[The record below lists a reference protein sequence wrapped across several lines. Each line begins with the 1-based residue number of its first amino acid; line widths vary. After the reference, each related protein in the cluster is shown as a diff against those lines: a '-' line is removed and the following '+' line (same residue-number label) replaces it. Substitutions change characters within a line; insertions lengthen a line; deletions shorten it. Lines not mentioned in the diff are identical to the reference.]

1 MLPAPERAAPRP
13 AHQEEVAR
21 LPSVMLASLLAGL
34 STPVGAW
41 LILSRRQVS
50 PALLAFTLAL
60 ASGVM
65 VTVVATEL
73 VPAGLRLAGWP
84 LFLSAAAA
92 GAVMLS
98 LLRGA
103 VAEWQGANA
112 GGASHLRL
120 VGWFIAIAL
129 ALHDIPEG
137 MAIGA
142 GDAVGQRLGVV
153 IALAIA
159 LHNIPEGMSIAAPL
173 AMAGESRRRI
183 LAATVAI
190 GLVTPLGT
198 LGSLA
203 IGRIGT
209 EWSAMVLA
217 LASGAM
223 LYVVGRD
230 TLPESLKTGRAPALL
245 GLFAGAVLMLGLA
258 AVHGA

>member
-1 MLPAPERAAPRP
+1 MLAEVVTPRP
-13 AHQEEVAR
+13 QREVRATGR
-21 LPSVMLASLLAGL
+21 VLLSSLVAGL

-41 LILSRRQVS
+41 LILNRRRVS
-50 PALLAFTLAL
+50 PATLSFTLAL

-73 VPAGLRLAGWP
+73 VPTAFRLAGWP
-84 LFLSAAAA
+84 TFAAVAAA
-92 GAVMLS
+92 GALMLA

-103 VAEWQGANA
+103 VADWQGR
-112 GGASHLRL
+112 GAAAPARLRV
-120 VGWFIAIAL
+120 VGWFLAVAI

-173 AMAGESRRRI
+173 AMAGEPRRHI
-183 LAATVAI
+183 LVAVAAI

-198 LGSLA
+198 LMALA
-203 IGRIGT
+203 IGRLGP
-209 EWSAMVLA
+209 EWSATVLA

-230 TLPESLKTGRAPALL
+230 TLPEAFAAERFVALTGIT
-245 GLFAGAVLMLGLA
+245 AGGALMLALA
-258 AVHGA
+258 TVHGF

>member
-1 MLPAPERAAPRP
+1 
-13 AHQEEVAR
+13 
-21 LPSVMLASLLAGL
+21 MLASLLAGL
-34 STPVGAW
+34 STPLGAW

-50 PALLAFTLAL
+50 PAMLAFTLAL

-65 VTVVATEL
+65 ATVVATEL
-73 VPAGLRLAGWP
+73 VPTGLRLAGWP
-84 LFLSAAAA
+84 LFVSAAAA

-103 VAEWQGANA
+103 AAEWQGAHDA
-112 GGASHLRL
+112 GPSRLRL
-120 VGWFIAIAL
+120 VGWFIATAI

-173 AMAGESRRRI
+173 AMARESRRRI
-183 LAATVAI
+183 LAATIAI

-198 LGSLA
+198 LVSLA
-203 IGRIGT
+203 IGRLGA

-223 LYVVGRD
+223 VYVVGRD
-230 TLPESLKTGRAPALL
+230 TLPESLKTGRAAALL
-245 GLFAGAVLMLGLA
+245 GLLAGALLMMLLA
-258 AVHGA
+258 ALPGP

>member
-1 MLPAPERAAPRP
+1 MG
-13 AHQEEVAR
+13 
-21 LPSVMLASLLAGL
+21 SVMLSSLLAGL

-41 LILSRRQVS
+41 LILRRRRVS
-50 PALLAFTLAL
+50 PATLSFTLAL

-73 VPAGLRLAGWP
+73 VPTAFRLAGWP
-84 LFLSAAAA
+84 TFAAAAAA
-92 GAVMLS
+92 GAVMLA

-103 VAEWQGANA
+103 VADWQAAGAA
-112 GGASHLRL
+112 ASSHLRV
-120 VGWFIAIAL
+120 VGWFLAIAI

-142 GDAVGQRLGVV
+142 GDAVARSLGVV

-173 AMAGESRRRI
+173 AIAGEPRRRI
-183 LAATVAI
+183 FAAVAAI

-198 LGSLA
+198 LVALA
-203 IGRIGT
+203 IGRLGP
-209 EWSAMVLA
+209 EWSATVLA

-223 LYVVGRD
+223 MYVVGRD
-230 TLPESLKTGRAPALL
+230 TLPEAFAAERLAALV
-245 GLFAGAVLMLGLA
+245 GMVAGGTLMLALA
-258 AVHGA
+258 AVHGF

>member
-1 MLPAPERAAPRP
+1 MG
-13 AHQEEVAR
+13 H
-21 LPSVMLASLLAGL
+21 VMLSSLLAGL

-41 LILSRRQVS
+41 LILSRRRVS
-50 PALLAFTLAL
+50 PATLSFTLAL

-65 VTVVATEL
+65 ATVVATEL
-73 VPAGLRLAGWP
+73 VPTGLRLAGWP
-84 LFLSAAAA
+84 TFAAAAAA
-92 GAVMLS
+92 GAVMLA

-103 VAEWQGANA
+103 VAEWQGS
-112 GGASHLRL
+112 GTGAPSRLRF
-120 VGWFIAIAL
+120 VGWFIAIAI

-142 GDAVGQRLGVV
+142 GDAVGQSLGVV

-173 AMAGESRRRI
+173 AMAGEPRRRI
-183 LAATVAI
+183 LFATVAI

-198 LGSLA
+198 LLSLA
-203 IGRIGT
+203 IGQLGP

-223 LYVVGRD
+223 VYVVGRD
-230 TLPESLKTGRAPALL
+230 TLPESLAAGRPTALV
-245 GLFAGAVLMLGLA
+245 GMAAGVALMLALA
-258 AVHGA
+258 AVHGF